1 MNNNK
6 NDLVEK
12 IDITPSTNI
21 YRIFQKLTYKHS
33 SAISEFVDNS
43 TQSYKDNK
51 NTEKNII
58 PQIYVLYYEEKGN
71 EKIQILDNC
80 YGIKNSNLERVLKLN
95 VPPTFSS
102 RSRNEFGMG
111 LKTASFWF
119 GSELIVLSKFISES
133 KTVKIRMSLENL
145 DKKDIIPDYKEESF
159 FEQKTGFKF
168 GTLLQIQNLSKKLT
182 DKRLNDIK
190 DALASKYRED
200 INVDK
205 LQIRI
210 IKICIQNKNG
220 NFARKL
226 YDVSRISED
235 QDKGFYEI
243 NSYKEAIPIEFKEPK
258 ITEDEN
264 GNEIKVLID
273 DYLLF
278 EDVKYHISG
287 WVGILETGSRQ
298 NAGLILFKD
307 GRSITGDDE
316 RGGYRPK
323 KIVGD
328 TGSFPYQRIYGKIYL
343 DDFPIVQAK
352 NDFDWHNGLEDE
364 FIDFMY
370 KKLTDENLN
379 LIKIANKIRKNKTTL
394 EKKEIIS
401 VQTAK
406 DVEEEIKQ
414 DNSFKDFSFTLNNEG
429 IFEGI
434 IVEENGKT
442 FEFNLFVLKGSES
455 EGKDW
460 LEIIPD
466 KYNKNKFNLYL
477 NLDLSFFNPFNE
489 DINNVKYQMIRFCIY
504 FSYAEI
510 KHRSVCSDSS
520 DIRSTLNKCIT
531 NILKTE
537 VKKGE

>member
-1 MNNNK
+1 MNDNEK
-6 NDLVEK
+6 NLVEK

-33 SAISEFVDNS
+33 SAISEFIDNS
-43 TQSYKDNK
+43 TQSYKDNRYIE
-51 NTEKNII
+51 TNII
-58 PQIYVLYYEEKGN
+58 PKIYIFYFEEKGH

-102 RSRNEFGMG
+102 KSRNEFGMG

-119 GSELIVLSKFISES
+119 GKDLIVLSRFISES
-133 KTVKIRMSLENL
+133 KSVKIRMSLDDL
-145 DKKDIIPDYKEESF
+145 DNKDIIPEYKEESF

-182 DKRLNDIK
+182 DKKLSDIK
-190 DALASKYRED
+190 NALASKYRED
-200 INVDK
+200 INNDK

-210 IKICIQNKNG
+210 VKISIQNKNG
-220 NFARKL
+220 SIIRKL
-226 YDVSRISED
+226 YDVSRISEN

-243 NSYKEAIPIEFKEPK
+243 NSYKEAIPIEFREPK
-258 ITEDEN
+258 IVEDEK
-264 GNEIKVLID
+264 GNEIKVFID
-273 DYLLF
+273 DYLF
-278 EDVKYHISG
+278 FDDEKYHISG

-364 FIDFMY
+364 FIDFIY
-370 KKLTDENLN
+370 EKITDDSLN
-379 LIKIANKIRKNKTTL
+379 LIKFANKIRKRTTSL

-401 VQTAK
+401 IQTAK

-414 DNSFKDFSFTLNNEG
+414 DNSFKDFSFILNGEG
-429 IFEGI
+429 IFEGT

-442 FEFNLFVLKGSES
+442 FEFNLYVLKGSES
-455 EGKDW
+455 NGKEW
-460 LEIIPD
+460 LEIIP
-466 KYNKNKFNLYL
+466 NKHKLNKFNLYL

-510 KHRSVCSDSS
+510 KHRSVCKDYS

-531 NILKTE
+531 NVLKTDF
-537 VKKGE
+537 KKGN